1 MMSMC
6 SQLGACRVEIRYD
19 RFDKGRNMAGRSAVA
34 ASGAEL
40 RRSTA
45 GRSAVAASG
54 ADLRRNMA
62 GRSAVAASGADS
74 TEEVQT
80 LSIRL
85 PNGELRSCQVPSGT
99 PIESITEIFEK
110 EIPPY
115 HEAKLCV
122 RDEIL
127 CGIVADALEGEVTL
141 VKMPSIKKAFVVL
154 QRLHREAN
162 RETYDIFQEFET
174 MWLTPE
180 AYHELLQVL
189 AFIAQYEDSLE
200 KAHAQI
206 LLETVYNMYVNAWE
220 TKVDTH
226 SRRSFLARLPDFY
239 LHMEMVFRLLGRFG
253 DLRDAQILEDDLQHF
268 ATVPGTWGDETY
280 FRTHCVKALEQ
291 IRARDARNENGPFE
305 CKATG
310 DDDDDDAS

>member
-1 MMSMC
+1 
-6 SQLGACRVEIRYD
+6 
-19 RFDKGRNMAGRSAVA
+19 
-34 ASGAEL
+34 
-40 RRSTA
+40 
-45 GRSAVAASG
+45 
-54 ADLRRNMA
+54 MA

-127 CGIVADALEGEVTL
+127 CGIVADALEGEVRL

-154 QRLHREAN
+154 QRLHSEGER
-162 RETYDIFQEFET
+162 YGG
-174 MWLTPE
+174 WLPPE
-180 AYHELLQVL
+180 AYHELLQAL
-189 AFIAQYEDSLE
+189 AFIGLYEDSLE
-200 KAHAQI
+200 NAHAKM
-206 LLETVYNMYVNAWE
+206 LFATVYNMYVKHWQA
-220 TKVDTH
+220 KVDIQ
-226 SRRSFLARLPDFY
+226 SRRDFLARLPDFY
-239 LHMEMVFRLLGRFG
+239 LHMEMVFRLLGRFC
-253 DLRDAQILEDDLQHF
+253 DMRIAQILEDDLRHCQRF
-268 ATVPGTWGDETY
+268 TWGNEKY
-280 FRTHCVKALEQ
+280 FRTHCRKALEQ
-291 IRARDARNENGPFE
+291 IRALDACNENGSFE
-305 CKATG
+305 RLATD

>member
-1 MMSMC
+1 
-6 SQLGACRVEIRYD
+6 
-19 RFDKGRNMAGRSAVA
+19 
-34 ASGAEL
+34 
-40 RRSTA
+40 
-45 GRSAVAASG
+45 
-54 ADLRRNMA
+54 MA

-127 CGIVADALEGEVTL
+127 CGIVADALEGEVAL

-154 QRLHREAN
+154 QRLHSEAPGGLLQ
-162 RETYDIFQEFET
+162 R
-174 MWLTPE
+174 WLTPG

-200 KAHAQI
+200 KAHAQM

-220 TKVDTH
+220 TKVEIH
-226 SRRSFLARLPDFY
+226 SRRIFLARLPDFY

-253 DLRDAQILEDDLQHF
+253 DLRDAQILEDDLHHCREF
-268 ATVPGTWGDETY
+268 TWGDYEAH
-280 FRTHCVKALEQ
+280 FRTHCVKALGQ
-291 IRARDARNENGPFE
+291 IRARDARNENGPP
-305 CKATG
+305 

>member
-1 MMSMC
+1 
-6 SQLGACRVEIRYD
+6 
-19 RFDKGRNMAGRSAVA
+19 MAGRSAVA

-54 ADLRRNMA
+54 ADLGRNMA

-122 RDEIL
+122 RGEIL

-162 RETYDIFQEFET
+162 RKSDRWT

-189 AFIAQYEDSLE
+189 AFIAL
-200 KAHAQI
+200 AAI
-206 LLETVYNMYVNAWE
+206 ALAFMALAAMVL
-220 TKVDTH
+220 
-226 SRRSFLARLPDFY
+226 SRPP
-239 LHMEMVFRLLGRFG
+239 GRW
-253 DLRDAQILEDDLQHF
+253 R
-268 ATVPGTWGDETY
+268 WCW
-280 FRTHCVKALEQ
+280 R
-291 IRARDARNENGPFE
+291 
-305 CKATG
+305 
-310 DDDDDDAS
+310 

>member
-1 MMSMC
+1 
-6 SQLGACRVEIRYD
+6 
-19 RFDKGRNMAGRSAVA
+19 
-34 ASGAEL
+34 
-40 RRSTA
+40 
-45 GRSAVAASG
+45 
-54 ADLRRNMA
+54 MA

-122 RDEIL
+122 RGGIL
-127 CGIVADALEGEVTL
+127 CGGIVADALEGEVTL

-162 RETYDIFQEFET
+162 RETFDIFQEFET

-200 KAHAQI
+200 KAHAKM
-206 LLETVYNMYVNAWE
+206 LFATVYNMYVNAWE
-220 TKVDTH
+220 TKVNAYMRT
-226 SRRSFLARLPDFY
+226 FLAYLPDFY

-253 DLRDAQILEDDLQHF
+253 DLRDAQILEDDLHHCREF
-268 ATVPGTWGDETY
+268 TWGDETY
-280 FRTHCVKALEQ
+280 FRTHCGKALEQ
-291 IRARDARNENGPFE
+291 IRALDARNENGSFE
-305 CKATG
+305 CLATG
-310 DDDDDDAS
+310 DDDDDDAG

>member
-1 MMSMC
+1 M
-6 SQLGACRVEIRYD
+6 
-19 RFDKGRNMAGRSAVA
+19 
-34 ASGAEL
+34 
-40 RRSTA
+40 A

-54 ADLRRNMA
+54 ADL
-62 GRSAVAASGADS
+62 

-99 PIESITEIFEK
+99 PIESITEKFEK

-122 RDEIL
+122 RYEIL

-141 VKMPSIKKAFVVL
+141 VKMPSIKKAFGVL
-154 QRLHREAN
+154 QRLHSEAQGGGV
-162 RETYDIFQEFET
+162 RF
-174 MWLTPE
+174 LTPE

-200 KAHAQI
+200 KAHAKM
-206 LLETVYNMYVNAWE
+206 LFATVYNMYVNAWE
-220 TKVDTH
+220 TKVDIH

-253 DLRDAQILEDDLQHF
+253 DLRDAQILEDDLHHC
-268 ATVPGTWGDETY
+268 PDLHWGDEAY
-280 FRTHCVKALEQ
+280 FPTHCVKALGQ
-291 IRARDARNENGPFE
+291 IRALDVALAL
-305 CKATG
+305 ATD

>member
-1 MMSMC
+1 
-6 SQLGACRVEIRYD
+6 
-19 RFDKGRNMAGRSAVA
+19 MAGRSAVA

-40 RRSTA
+40 GRSTA
-45 GRSAVAASG
+45 GSSAVAASGG

-99 PIESITEIFEK
+99 PIESITEKFEK

-154 QRLHREAN
+154 QRLHSEAPGGGG
-162 RETYDIFQEFET
+162 E
-174 MWLTPE
+174 
-180 AYHELLQVL
+180 V
-189 AFIAQYEDSLE
+189 
-200 KAHAQI
+200 
-206 LLETVYNMYVNAWE
+206 
-220 TKVDTH
+220 VDT
-226 SRRSFLARLPDFY
+226 RSIPR
-239 LHMEMVFRLLGRFG
+239 
-253 DLRDAQILEDDLQHF
+253 I
-268 ATVPGTWGDETY
+268 
-280 FRTHCVKALEQ
+280 
-291 IRARDARNENGPFE
+291 
-305 CKATG
+305 ATG
-310 DDDDDDAS
+310 LGLHRPVRGLP

>member
-1 MMSMC
+1 
-6 SQLGACRVEIRYD
+6 
-19 RFDKGRNMAGRSAVA
+19 
-34 ASGAEL
+34 
-40 RRSTA
+40 
-45 GRSAVAASG
+45 
-54 ADLRRNMA
+54 MA

-122 RDEIL
+122 RGGIL
-127 CGIVADALEGEVTL
+127 CGGIVADALEGEVTL

-154 QRLHREAN
+154 QRLHSEAN
-162 RETYDIFQEFET
+162 HETDT
-174 MWLTPE
+174 RWLTSE

-200 KAHAQI
+200 KAHAQM

-220 TKVDTH
+220 TKVEIH
-226 SRRSFLARLPDFY
+226 SRRIFLARLPDFY

-253 DLRDAQILEDDLQHF
+253 DLRDAQILEDDLHHCREF
-268 ATVPGTWGDETY
+268 TWGDYEAH
-280 FRTHCVKALEQ
+280 FRTHCVKALGQ
-291 IRARDARNENGPFE
+291 IRALDVALAL
-305 CKATG
+305 ATD

>member
-1 MMSMC
+1 
-6 SQLGACRVEIRYD
+6 
-19 RFDKGRNMAGRSAVA
+19 
-34 ASGAEL
+34 
-40 RRSTA
+40 
-45 GRSAVAASG
+45 
-54 ADLRRNMA
+54 MA

-122 RDEIL
+122 RGGIL
-127 CGIVADALEGEVTL
+127 CGGIVADALEGEVTL

-154 QRLHREAN
+154 QRLHSEAWGG
-162 RETYDIFQEFET
+162 DSWAF
-174 MWLTPE
+174 LTPG

-200 KAHAQI
+200 KAHAKM
-206 LLETVYNMYVNAWE
+206 LFATVYNMYVNAWE
-220 TKVDTH
+220 TKVDIH

-239 LHMEMVFRLLGRFG
+239 LHMEMVFRLLGRFC
-253 DLRDAQILEDDLQHF
+253 DLRDAQFLEVDLHLCRHF
-268 ATVPGTWGDETY
+268 LWGDETY
-280 FRTHCVKALEQ
+280 FRTHCGKALEQ
-291 IRARDARNENGPFE
+291 IRALDARNENGSFE
-305 CKATG
+305 CLATG
-310 DDDDDDAS
+310 DDDDDDAG

>member
-1 MMSMC
+1 
-6 SQLGACRVEIRYD
+6 
-19 RFDKGRNMAGRSAVA
+19 
-34 ASGAEL
+34 
-40 RRSTA
+40 
-45 GRSAVAASG
+45 
-54 ADLRRNMA
+54 MA

-154 QRLHREAN
+154 QRLHSEAN
-162 RETYDIFQEFET
+162 HETYT
-174 MWLTPE
+174 RWLTPE

-200 KAHAQI
+200 KAHAQKVI
-206 LLETVYNMYVNAWE
+206 ETVYSMYVNGWE
-220 TKVDTH
+220 TKVDIH

-253 DLRDAQILEDDLQHF
+253 DLRDAQILEDDLRESTWEF
-268 ATVPGTWGDETY
+268 TWGNEAY

-291 IRARDARNENGPFE
+291 IRARDARNENGSFE

-310 DDDDDDAS
+310 DDDDDDGAS

>member
-1 MMSMC
+1 
-6 SQLGACRVEIRYD
+6 
-19 RFDKGRNMAGRSAVA
+19 
-34 ASGAEL
+34 
-40 RRSTA
+40 
-45 GRSAVAASG
+45 
-54 ADLRRNMA
+54 MA

-74 TEEVQT
+74 AEEVQT

-154 QRLHREAN
+154 QRLHSEAN
-162 RETYDIFQEFET
+162 HESYFTR
-174 MWLTPE
+174 WLTPE

-200 KAHAQI
+200 KAHAKM
-206 LLETVYNMYVNAWE
+206 LFATVYNMYVNAWE
-220 TKVDTH
+220 TKVNNKPVNAY
-226 SRRSFLARLPDFY
+226 RRNFLAYLPDFY

-253 DLRDAQILEDDLQHF
+253 DLRDAQILEDDLQDF
-268 ATVPGTWGDETY
+268 ATTFYQSETY
-280 FRTHCVKALEQ
+280 FRTHCGKALEQ
-291 IRARDARNENGPFE
+291 IRARDARNENGSFE

-310 DDDDDDAS
+310 DDDDDDDAS